1 MMKRTRSRIGS
12 IFMMVFLIIV
22 FYFLVAIFQGMFT
35 DFSGEEKAEI
45 RQMLINYEYY
55 NFDEEDL
62 NLMSDLDIHIEKYTD
77 GSYLVSKDGHTLLY
91 DSVDDTYPDH
101 NYPLISYQLK
111 SNFKYLIIGILIL
124 LAGWIGFELGREYC
138 YEYFDDEG
146 DDDYDGD
153 YDKDEREE
161 KFEEVE
167 PEENRQSK
175 NQEK

>member
-91 DSVDDTYPDH
+91 DSVDDTYPNHD
-101 NYPLISYQLK
+101 YPSISYQLK
-111 SNFKYLIIGILIL
+111 SNFKYLIIGSLIL

-146 DDDYDGD
+146 DDDYDE
-153 YDKDEREE
+153 DEREK

-167 PEENRQSK
+167 SEEDRQSK

>member
-1 MMKRTRSRIGS
+1 MRKRTRLRIGS
-12 IFMMVFLIIV
+12 ILMAVFAVITV
-22 FYFLVAIFQGMFT
+22 YFLVAIFQGVFT

-55 NFDEEDL
+55 CLDEEDM
-62 NLMSDLDIHIEKYTD
+62 NLMSDLDIHIERYTD

-101 NYPLISYQLK
+101 DYPSISYQMK
-111 SNFKYLIIGILIL
+111 SNLKYLIIVILIL
-124 LAGWIGFELGREYC
+124 SAGWIGFKLGREDYK
-138 YEYFDDEG
+138 YFDEDDEE
-146 DDDYDGD
+146 YEE
-153 YDKDEREE
+153 DENEK

-167 PEENRQSK
+167 PEEDRQSK